1 MIVRE
6 FARVNFCYYEAGEV
20 IMIKRFFEKHGIEPV
35 KFIHMSI
42 AGIVSAIGIT
52 MFLSPVHLYDSG
64 IAGTSLL
71 LSQLSYIGFF
81 NLSFFLAVLN
91 IPLII
96 YGLKKQGVAF
106 TVYSVFAVIV
116 YSISALVIEDV
127 FELGEASPIAGTD
140 LLLCA
145 IFGGLIC
152 GAGSGISVRY
162 GGAID
167 GVEVMAVI
175 FAKSLNLT
183 VGTFMMIYNTCLY
196 VICGIIFKSWT
207 LPLYSMVT
215 YYVALHTIDFIAE
228 GIDRSKSVMIITG
241 KGDEVSKALMEEFGS
256 GTTIIP
262 AKGGFTMKDRT
273 VVYFVVNRFQIARM
287 RTLVHKVDP
296 HAYLT
301 ISEVADIYK
310 YEQG

>member
-1 MIVRE
+1 
-6 FARVNFCYYEAGEV
+6 
-20 IMIKRFFEKHGIEPV
+20 MIKLMEKYGIEPV
-35 KFIHMSI
+35 KLLFMAL
-42 AGIVSAIGIT
+42 AGVVSAIGIT
-52 MFLSPVHLYDSG
+52 LFLSPVHLYDSG

-71 LSQLSYIGFF
+71 LSQITPPYLS
-81 NLSFFLAVLN
+81 LSVFLIVLN
-91 IPLII
+91 VPLML

-116 YSISALVIEDV
+116 YSICAYFIESRIDV
-127 FELGEASPIAGTD
+127 AEASPVVGKD

-145 IFGGLIC
+145 VFGGLIC
-152 GAGSGISVRY
+152 GAGSGISVRH

-167 GVEVMAVI
+167 GIEVMAVI
-175 FAKSLNLT
+175 FAKQLNLT
-183 VGTFMMIYNTCLY
+183 VGTFMMIYNVCLY
-196 VICGIIFKSWT
+196 ILCGIILRSWT
-207 LPLYSMVT
+207 LPLYSIVT

-228 GIDRSKSVMIITG
+228 GLDRSKSVMIVTD
-241 KGDEVSKALMEEFGS
+241 KGDEVSKALMDEFGS

-262 AKGGFTMKDRT
+262 AKGGFTSKDRT

-287 RTLVHKVDP
+287 RQIVHKADP

>member
-1 MIVRE
+1 MKAL
-6 FARVNFCYYEAGEV
+6 FDKY
-20 IMIKRFFEKHGIEPV
+20 GIEPHR
-35 KFIHMSI
+35 FIYMTL
-42 AGIVSAIGIT
+42 AGIISAIGIT
-52 MFLSPVHLYDSG
+52 IFLSPVHLYDSG

-71 LSQLSYIGFF
+71 ISQLTPSY
-81 NLSFFLAVLN
+81 LSLSLFLVVLN
-91 IPLII
+91 IPLML

-106 TVYSVFAVIV
+106 TVYSVFAVIM
-116 YSISALVIEDV
+116 YSVFALIIEHNID
-127 FELGEASPIAGTD
+127 LTDASPIAGTD
-140 LLLCA
+140 LLLCSV
-145 IFGGLIC
+145 FGGLIC
-152 GAGSGISVRY
+152 GAGSGLAVRQ

-183 VGTFMMIYNTCLY
+183 VGTFMMIYNACLY
-196 VICGIIFKSWT
+196 IVCGIIFRSWT

-228 GIDRSKSVMIITG
+228 GIDRSKSVMIVTE
-241 KGDEVSKALMEEFGS
+241 KGDEVSKALMNEFGS

-262 AKGGFTMKDRT
+262 AKGGFTSKERT

-287 RTLVHKVDP
+287 RQLVHKADP

-301 ISEVADIYK
+301 ISEVADVYK
-310 YEQG
+310 FEKD

>member
-1 MIVRE
+1 MKILAKYNIEPIKMLWMIV
-6 FARVNFCYYEAGEV
+6 AG
-20 IMIKRFFEKHGIEPV
+20 
-35 KFIHMSI
+35 
-42 AGIVSAIGIT
+42 AVSAFGIT
-52 MFLSPVHLYDSG
+52 CFLSPMHLYDSG

-71 LSQLSYIGFF
+71 LSQITPPFL
-81 NLSFFLAVLN
+81 NLSFFLVVLN
-91 IPLII
+91 VPLML

-116 YSISALVIEDV
+116 YSVTALIIEYGTDL
-127 FELGEASPIAGTD
+127 ETGSPIAGMD
-140 LLLCA
+140 IFLCA

-152 GAGSGISVRY
+152 GAGSGIAVRH

-183 VGTFMMIYNTCLY
+183 VGTYMMIYNICLY
-196 VICGIIFKSWT
+196 IVCGLILHSWI
-207 LPLYSMVT
+207 LPLYSIVT
-215 YYVALHTIDFIAE
+215 YYVALNTIDFIAE
-228 GIDRSKSVMIITG
+228 GLDRSKSVMIITE
-241 KGDEVSKALMEEFGS
+241 KGDVVSKVLMKEFGS

-262 AKGGFTMKDRT
+262 AKGGFTSKERT

-287 RTLVHKVDP
+287 RQLVHRADP

-310 YEQG
+310 SEQGQTGNK

>member
-1 MIVRE
+1 
-6 FARVNFCYYEAGEV
+6 
-20 IMIKRFFEKHGIEPV
+20 MIKLMEKYGIEPV
-35 KFIHMSI
+35 KLLFMAL
-42 AGIVSAIGIT
+42 AGVVSAIGIT
-52 MFLSPVHLYDSG
+52 LFLSPVHLYDSG

-71 LSQLSYIGFF
+71 LSQITPPYLS
-81 NLSFFLAVLN
+81 LSVFLIVLN
-91 IPLII
+91 VPLML

-116 YSISALVIEDV
+116 YSICAYFIESHIDV
-127 FELGEASPIAGTD
+127 AEASPVAGKD

-145 IFGGLIC
+145 VFGGLIC
-152 GAGSGISVRY
+152 GAGSGISVRH

-167 GVEVMAVI
+167 GIEVMAVI
-175 FAKSLNLT
+175 FAKQLNLT
-183 VGTFMMIYNTCLY
+183 VGTFMMIYNVCLY
-196 VICGIIFKSWT
+196 ILCGIILRSWT
-207 LPLYSMVT
+207 LPLYSIVT

-228 GIDRSKSVMIITG
+228 GLDRSKSVMIVTD
-241 KGDEVSKALMEEFGS
+241 KGDEVSKALMDEFGS

-262 AKGGFTMKDRT
+262 AKGGFTSKDRT

-287 RTLVHKVDP
+287 RQIVHKADP